1 MPSGSTAVRPPAS
14 SAAEWRMLIDGEWA
28 AAARGG
34 SFSVEDPGT
43 GDAIARVP
51 EATEA
56 DIDTAVAAARRSFD
70 ERRWLSVPPAERAR
84 ILWRIADLLEEQA
97 DQLGL
102 LESHDQGMP
111 LSQAVGGA
119 VPAAARVFRYYAGW
133 ADRIDGRSVDVV
145 NAAGEFHAYTL
156 REPVGVA
163 GLIVPWNAPLLMAA
177 WKVAPALAAGCS
189 CVLKP
194 AEETPLSALH
204 LGDVALRAGV
214 PAGVLNVVTGFGAV
228 AGAAITRHPD
238 VDKVAFTGSTE
249 VGREIVG
256 AALGNLKKVSLELG
270 GKSPMI
276 VFDDADLSAIAPGLV
291 AGAFA
296 NAGQVCTAGSRLLV
310 HESVQDDVVRRVAD
324 SASRMQVGY
333 HADPASQIGPLISA
347 IQLERV
353 MGYIET
359 GIGEGAQLS
368 AGGRRLDRPGYFVE
382 PTVLTA
388 GSPDM
393 RIAREEIFGPV
404 LTVLPF
410 ASEEDA
416 VRLANDTEYGLAAS
430 VWPRDVGRAH
440 RVARRLRAGR
450 IGLNVHATPDAA
462 MPTGGFKQSGWGR
475 ELGPDGLDMYLEA
488 KSVFTLL

>member
-1 MPSGSTAVRPPAS
+1 MASTGTAVRPPAS
-14 SAAEWRMLIDGEWA
+14 SPAEWRMHIDGEWVPA
-28 AAARGG
+28 VGGG
-34 SFSVEDPGT
+34 SLSVEDPGT
-43 GDAIARVP
+43 GEVIAQVP
-51 EATEA
+51 EGTEA
-56 DIDTAVAAARRSFD
+56 DIDRAVAAARRSFD

-84 ILWRIADLLEEQA
+84 ILWRIGDLLEEQA
-97 DQLGL
+97 EELGL

-111 LSQAVGGA
+111 LGQAVGGA
-119 VPAAARVFRYYAGW
+119 VPGAARVFRYYAGW
-133 ADRIDGRSVDVV
+133 ADRIDGRTVDVR
-145 NAAGEFHAYTL
+145 NATGEFHAYTL

-204 LGDVALRAGV
+204 LADIALRAGV
-214 PAGVLNVVTGFGAV
+214 PEGVLNVVTGVGEV
-228 AGAAITRHPD
+228 AGAALARHPD

-249 VGREIVG
+249 VGREIV
-256 AALGNLKKVSLELG
+256 AAARGNLKKVSLELG

-276 VFDDADLSAIAPGLV
+276 VFDDADLSAIAPGLA
-291 AGAFA
+291 AGAFT

-310 HESVQDDVVRRVAD
+310 HESAHDEVVERVAER
-324 SASRMQVGY
+324 ASRMKAGY
-333 HADPASQIGPLISA
+333 HTEPDSQIGPLISQT
-347 IQLERV
+347 QLQRV
-353 MGYIET
+353 IGYIEL
-359 GIGEGAQLS
+359 GADEGAQL
-368 AGGRRLDRPGYFVE
+368 AVGGRRIERPGYFVE

-388 GSPDM
+388 GRPDM

-404 LTVLPF
+404 LTVMPF
-410 ASEEDA
+410 GDEEEA
-416 VRLANDTEYGLAAS
+416 IRIANDTDYGLAAS
-430 VWPRDVGRAH
+430 VWTRDVGRAH

-450 IGLNVHATPDAA
+450 IGLNVHAAPDAA

-475 ELGPDGLDMYLEA
+475 ELGPDGLDIYLEA